1 MNAKR
6 WPCPAINNGTSLA
19 ISYTQFTMLKLLGI
33 NFEITIFSALAEIL
47 KEAKTNVVVDSRGL
61 SKCPASAISH
71 GMTNLT
77 DCGKAEVE
85 LFSEANTDVLQNG
98 K

>member
-1 MNAKR
+1 ML
-6 WPCPAINNGTSLA
+6 SLTLA
-19 ISYTQFTMLKLLGI
+19 DCVGIRFTMLKLLGI

-61 SKCPASAISH
+61 SKCPASPISH